1 MRVLQ
6 LLPELNTGGV
16 ETGTLET
23 ARSLVQARHESIVI
37 SAGGR
42 LVKSLEAE
50 GSRHISLPVHKK
62 RLGSLRQV
70 KTLRAIFEAEEPDI
84 LHLRSRLPAWLAW
97 LAWRKMS
104 SQTRPRLVSTV
115 HGFYSVNA
123 YSKIMTCGE
132 VVICV
137 SNSVKNYILKN
148 YPNVPE
154 KKLAVIHRGVNMA
167 KYPRGYRPNT
177 AWLAEWRRN
186 FPQMEGKYLITLP
199 GRFTRLKGHLD
210 FVQVIAELKSC
221 GLFVH
226 GLLVGE
232 THPRKLAYRKKVRD
246 FIQSAGLETHCT
258 MLEHRGDLREIMAV
272 SDAIVSCAAKPE
284 AFGRVTLEAL
294 SMGIPVVGYDHG
306 GVQEQLNA
314 LFPAGKV
321 PVGDTATMAQ
331 KLTAWRKNPPVP
343 KKENPFTLE
352 SMLSKT
358 LRIYQNL
365 TATTTTTYH
374 SQHHLS
380 NQSN

>member
-1 MRVLQ
+1 MRVVQ
-6 LLPELNTGGV
+6 LLPELNAGGV

-23 ARSLVQARHESIVI
+23 ARSLVQAGHESIVI

-42 LVKSLEAE
+42 LVKSLEAD
-50 GSRHISLPVHKK
+50 GSRHILRPVHKK

-70 KTLRAIFEAEEPDI
+70 KALRTFFETEKPDV

-97 LAWRKMS
+97 LACRKMS
-104 SQTRPRLVSTV
+104 PQTRPRLVSTV

-148 YPNVPE
+148 YPDVPK
-154 KKLAVIHRGVNMA
+154 KKLAVIHRGVDAA
-167 KYPRGYRPNT
+167 KYPRGYRPS
-177 AWLAEWRRN
+177 AVWLAQWRRD
-186 FPQMEGKYLITLP
+186 FPQMKGKYLVTLP
-199 GRFTRLKGHLD
+199 GRFTRLKGQFD
-210 FVQVIAELKSC
+210 FVKLIAALKSY
-221 GLFVH
+221 GLPVH

-232 THPRKLAYRKKVRD
+232 THPRKLGYREKVRAAL
-246 FIQSAGLETHCT
+246 QSAGLETNCT

-272 SDAIVSCAAKPE
+272 SDAVVSCAVKPE

-294 SMGIPVVGYDHG
+294 SMGRPVVGYDHG
-306 GVQEQLNA
+306 GVQEQLDA

-321 PVGDTATMAQ
+321 PVGDTATMSQ
-331 KLTAWRKNPPVP
+331 KLIAWQKNPPVP

-365 TATTTTTYH
+365 IATT
-374 SQHHLS
+374 SS
-380 NQSN
+380 SRSD

>member
-1 MRVLQ
+1 MRVVQ
-6 LLPELNTGGV
+6 LLPELNAGGV

-23 ARSLVQARHESIVI
+23 ARSLVQAGHESIVI

-42 LVKSLEAE
+42 LVKSLEAD
-50 GSRHISLPVHKK
+50 GSRHILLPVHKK

-70 KTLRAIFEAEEPDI
+70 KALRTFFETEKPDV

-104 SQTRPRLVSTV
+104 PQTRPRLVSTV

-148 YPNVPE
+148 YPDVPK
-154 KKLAVIHRGVNMA
+154 KKLAVIHRGIDAA
-167 KYPRGYRPNT
+167 KYPRGYRPS
-177 AWLAEWRRN
+177 AVWLAQWRRD
-186 FPQMEGKYLITLP
+186 FPQMKGKYLVTLP
-199 GRFTRLKGHLD
+199 GRFTRLKGQLD
-210 FVQVIAELKSC
+210 FVQVIAALKSY
-221 GLFVH
+221 GLPVH

-232 THPRKLAYRKKVRD
+232 THLRKLSYREKVRAAL
-246 FIQSAGLETHCT
+246 QSAGLETHCT

-272 SDAIVSCAAKPE
+272 SDAVVSCAAKPE

-294 SMGIPVVGYDHG
+294 SMDRPVVGYDHG
-306 GVQEQLNA
+306 GVQEQLDA

-321 PVGDTATMAQ
+321 PVGDITTMSQ
-331 KLTAWRKNPPVP
+331 KLIAWQKNPPVP

-365 TATTTTTYH
+365 AAMAST
-374 SQHHLS
+374 SRS
-380 NQSN
+380 D